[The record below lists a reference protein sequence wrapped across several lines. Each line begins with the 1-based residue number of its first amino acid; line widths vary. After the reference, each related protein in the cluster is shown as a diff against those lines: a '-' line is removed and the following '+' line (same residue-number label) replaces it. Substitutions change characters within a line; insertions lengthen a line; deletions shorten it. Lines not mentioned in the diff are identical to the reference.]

1 MNEKIERSMI
11 YLTDVHVDK
20 LIDYRQALPVLKS
33 AFVALA
39 DGRAAIQTR
48 VRTESGGVKLS
59 TLGAVIPDAGFVG
72 AKVYTTIAGHFDFVI
87 VLFSTEDGRP
97 LAMVDAQSITRIRT
111 AATTVLAAQA
121 LAREGA
127 EVCAVLGT
135 GVQGTAHAEAI
146 GELLDVRE
154 IRIAGEGADQVAQRV
169 RLGIQRKDVQVISMP
184 PGDAIKDADIVVT
197 ATRATEPLFD
207 GSLVKRGAFVAAI
220 GSSLPNTRELD
231 NTLLR
236 RASTVVVDC
245 IEQARAEAGD
255 LILAGADVDWSR
267 VQELSAVLAGDVSTN
282 SESDDVAVYKA
293 VGIGLQDIAVAG
305 LVFSRYTG
313 YRCQIAP
320 IPEPGNFR

>member
-1 MNEKIERSMI
+1 MI
-11 YLTDVHVDK
+11 HLTDVHVDT

-33 AFVALA
+33 AFVSLA
-39 DGRAAIQTR
+39 GGRAAIQTR
-48 VRTESGGVKLS
+48 VRTEAAGVKLS
-59 TLGAVIPDAGFVG
+59 MLGAVIPDTGFVG
-72 AKVYTTIAGHFDFVI
+72 AKVYTTIAGRFDFMI
-87 VLFSTEDGRP
+87 ILFSTEDGRP
-97 LAMVDAQSITRIRT
+97 LAMVDARSITRVRT

-146 GELLDVRE
+146 GELLGVRE
-154 IRIAGEGADQVAQRV
+154 IRIAGEGADLVAQKV
-169 RLGIQRKDVQVISMP
+169 RLGIRRTDLQVISTSLD
-184 PGDAIKDADIVVT
+184 DAIKDADIVVT

-245 IEQARAEAGD
+245 VEQARAEAGD
-255 LILAGADVDWSR
+255 LILAGADVDWSQVR
-267 VQELSAVLAGDVSTN
+267 ELSAVLAGDVSAN
-282 SESDDVAVYKA
+282 GDSDDVAVYKA

-305 LVFSRYTG
+305 LVFSRFTG
-313 YRCQIAP
+313 YRCQVAP
-320 IPEPGNFR
+320 FPGIGDSR